1 MPDKTAD
8 ALARILSLSGP
19 STSNGA
25 SPSESARPHEEVQP
39 WQPAPGPV
47 ERSPTPG
54 DHGGEG
60 NMLSSMFYEL
70 AEESSSS
77 NAAGDRRP
85 RLGSG
90 MSWTDS
96 SGNSP
101 QSDENEG
108 QEEAG
113 AVEECFDEPFNA
125 HGPESYGSFHRDPF
139 GPGDEACSVKAK
151 GGTVPRD
158 LRTVSRETARSVPSP
173 ALQPFL
179 QRCSMCTLIF
189 QKLFSS
195 CSSFGLLSTANNFV
209 MLRAARSDMNR
220 RTHTRTAERNSATG
234 SSA

>member
-19 STSNGA
+19 STS
-25 SPSESARPHEEVQP
+25 ESARPNEEVQP

-54 DHGGEG
+54 DHGGES

-151 GGTVPRD
+151 GVPRD
-158 LRTVSRETARSVPSP
+158 SRTVSREAARPAPSP

-179 QRCSMCTLIF
+179 QRCSMCTLVF

-195 CSSFGLLSTANNFV
+195 CSSIGLLSTANNFV
-209 MLRAARSDMNR
+209 MLRAARSDSNE
-220 RTHTRTAERNSATG
+220 RTHTQTAERNSATG

>member
-19 STSNGA
+19 STS
-25 SPSESARPHEEVQP
+25 ESASVQPNEEVQP

-54 DHGGEG
+54 DHGGES

-77 NAAGDRRP
+77 NAAGHTHTRP

-158 LRTVSRETARSVPSP
+158 SRTVSRETARPAPSS

-179 QRCSMCTLIF
+179 QRCSMCTLVF

-195 CSSFGLLSTANNFV
+195 CSSIGLLSTANT
-209 MLRAARSDMNR
+209 L
-220 RTHTRTAERNSATG
+220 
-234 SSA
+234 